1 MGEVEQWADMQGRQE
16 GLVGLSAPEVWATSL
31 GWTLRGRMVKSPEV
45 NWPESKS
52 CLHHSL
58 AS

>member
-1 MGEVEQWADMQGRQE
+1 MGQQADVQGRQQ
-16 GLVGLSAPEVWATSL
+16 GLVGLSAPEVWATPL
-31 GWTLRGRMVKSPEV
+31 AWTLGGRVVKSPEV